1 LVTDRNGNVE
11 TQWWNS
17 GTKEAAYIDFTNPA
31 AAEWFV
37 AKLRKLQVNEG
48 IDSFKFDAGEISWSP
63 TDPIYYSKTLD
74 FPHRIVKDYVR
85 TCAKLGNL
93 VEVRS
98 AQGTQDLPIFLR
110 MIDKDTEW
118 TVNNGLPSLI
128 TTMLQMNMVGYP
140 FVLPDMIGGNGYNDI
155 TPDREIFIRWLQAN
169 TFMPSIQFS
178 FVPWIYD
185 EEVT

>member
-1 LVTDRNGNVE
+1 V
-11 TQWWNS
+11 
-17 GTKEAAYIDFTNPA
+17 
-31 AAEWFV
+31 
-37 AKLRKLQVNEG
+37 
-48 IDSFKFDAGEISWSP
+48 SWSP
-63 TDPIYYSKTLD
+63 TDPIFNTKALEY
-74 FPHRIVKDYVR
+74 PHRIVKDYVR
-85 TCAKLGNL
+85 TCAKLGDL

-140 FVLPDMIGGNGYNDI
+140 FVLPDMIGGNGYNDV

-185 EEVT
+185 EEVC